1 MNGLAN
7 ITESGLCR
15 KLWRRFIR
23 SLVYLLSEHDGWK
36 SCGVEI
42 LRLLER
48 SSPQLNAQLL
58 GVDLVEL
65 NNSNNDTDKARFLL
79 NLYNLMFIHANIM
92 LTHKKDEDLKI
103 TSEELS
109 QVR

>member
-1 MNGLAN
+1 MR
-7 ITESGLCR
+7 IH
-15 KLWRRFIR
+15 
-23 SLVYLLSEHDGWK
+23 VYFLSEHGGWK

-48 SSPQLNAQLL
+48 SSPQLN

-65 NNSNNDTDKARFLL
+65 NNNNDEDDKARFLL
-79 NLYNLMFIHANIM
+79 NLYNLMFIHASIM
-92 LTHKKDEDLKI
+92 LTHAKDEDLKI